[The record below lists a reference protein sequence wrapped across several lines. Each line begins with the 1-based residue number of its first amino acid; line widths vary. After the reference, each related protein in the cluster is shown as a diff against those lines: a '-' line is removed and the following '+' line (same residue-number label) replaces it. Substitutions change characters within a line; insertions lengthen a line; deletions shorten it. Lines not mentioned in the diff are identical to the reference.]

1 MADGNDLGKIVSL
14 IMENPRLI
22 EEISNLGKGKKQ
34 DSDATSEREDIDRTE
49 GNDTLTPQATTQSSA
64 PASVAS
70 SPADASLNRGGKNR
84 SQLLYALKPYVSVQR
99 AQAIDSMLSIVEIL
113 DAMKGR

>member
-22 EEISNLGKGKKQ
+22 EEISNLAKGKPEEKPPHR
-34 DSDATSEREDIDRTE
+34 AESE
-49 GNDTLTPQATTQSSA
+49 QAGSESEETAQ
-64 PASVAS
+64 
-70 SPADASLNRGGKNR
+70 ASLGEAQITAPRNGRNR
-84 SQLLYALKPYVSVQR
+84 SQLLGALKPYVSVER

>member
-14 IMENPRLI
+14 IMENPKLI
-22 EEISNLGKGKKQ
+22 EEISNLAKGKAQ
-34 DSDATSEREDIDRTE
+34 GDSQKTE
-49 GNDTLTPQATTQSSA
+49 EPESASAVPQESAQASASAATT
-64 PASVAS
+64 SVPRS
-70 SPADASLNRGGKNR
+70 GRNR
-84 SQLLYALKPYVSVQR
+84 SQLLGALKPYVSVDR

>member
-22 EEISNLGKGKKQ
+22 EEISNLGKR
-34 DSDATSEREDIDRTE
+34 SDAQSEQKESERASA
-49 GNDTLTPQATTQSSA
+49 NTPGDAQSFDQKSTSQEKKA
-64 PASVAS
+64 
-70 SPADASLNRGGKNR
+70 GGKNR
-84 SQLLYALKPYVSVQR
+84 SQLLGALKPYVSEER

-113 DAMKGR
+113 DAMKGRP

>member
-1 MADGNDLGKIVSL
+1 MAEGADLGKIVSL

-22 EEISNLGKGKKQ
+22 EEISNLGKAHNNEPAADTPPLEKSDDTRVQSVQG
-34 DSDATSEREDIDRTE
+34 DATDGIVR
-49 GNDTLTPQATTQSSA
+49 PKSS
-64 PASVAS
+64 
-70 SPADASLNRGGKNR
+70 KNR
-84 SQLLYALKPYVSVQR
+84 SQLLFALKPYVSVER

>member
-22 EEISNLGKGKKQ
+22 EEISNLGKR
-34 DSDATSEREDIDRTE
+34 SDEQSEQKESERASA
-49 GNDTLTPQATTQSSA
+49 NTTGDAQSFDQKSTSQEKK
-64 PASVAS
+64 P
-70 SPADASLNRGGKNR
+70 GGKNR
-84 SQLLYALKPYVSVQR
+84 SQLLGALKPYVSEER

-113 DAMKGR
+113 DAMKGRP